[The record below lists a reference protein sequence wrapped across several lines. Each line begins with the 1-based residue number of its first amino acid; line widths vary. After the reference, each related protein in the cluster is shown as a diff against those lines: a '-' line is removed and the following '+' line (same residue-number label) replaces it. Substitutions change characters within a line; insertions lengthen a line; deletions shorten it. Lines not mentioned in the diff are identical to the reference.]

1 MCLIVE
7 ATLPVSQF
15 ALHGTLTEVPDAQF
29 EIMRTAAGG
38 ADNPIPF
45 LWGTTDE
52 DVSLPEVLREDPS
65 TKTVEV
71 MSELDG
77 EYLLRIEWQARTR
90 VIMHILEE
98 NATIIDAVGKNDTW
112 WFRLLFPEQ
121 ESVSSTFEFWE
132 GYDIDLELKRVP
144 QPSGSFRR
152 GQLGLT
158 EKQYEMIM
166 SAYDKGYYAV
176 PRGTNLKE
184 LARQLDISHQ
194 ALSERLRRGHE
205 TLVANMLH
213 PEMEAS
219 H

>member
-1 MCLIVE
+1 
-7 ATLPVSQF
+7 
-15 ALHGTLTEVPDAQF
+15 
-29 EIMRTAAGG
+29 
-38 ADNPIPF
+38 
-45 LWGTTDE
+45 
-52 DVSLPEVLREDPS
+52 VLREDPS

-77 EYLLRIEWQARTR
+77 AYLLQIGWRARTR
-90 VIMHILEE
+90 VIMHSLRG
-98 NATIIDAVGKNDTW
+98 NRTIIDAVGRNGAW
-112 WFRLLFPEQ
+112 WFRLLFPER

-132 GYDIDLELKRVP
+132 GYDIDLKLKRVP

-166 SAYDKGYYAV
+166 SAYDRGYYAV

-219 H
+219 Q